1 MQKIKLPFH
10 IVQLQMEHNP
20 DIITTPILDN
30 GVLWVNIP
38 APMMAGKFGDSY
50 QDKLLDKGE
59 YDTLLDY
66 YVQGDFEQ
74 KKVNVHFKA
83 GKSQIAFRNLEVTF
97 DYFIQTHHQG
107 FWAIVPALG
116 VEAFTTEEAEIE
128 TAVQEAIRLD
138 FMRKQRLN
146 LLQDVISTL
155 WFEKTTLST
164 ELLDLRTYTPSEIA
178 SLQEEKKKEL
188 LPKVAQKVLI
198 DTPSLFG
205 YEKELTQLADIVTG
219 RYNKNV
225 LIVGRSG
232 VGKSTLVWE
241 LAHQRKRFKL
251 SPTIWETTASTLIK
265 ELSGNVGWQENLTLL
280 CKELTQRGDVL
291 FIRNLLELFE
301 VGQYQGNSVSIAD
314 YLREYIAR
322 GEIIIISE
330 CTDEEFARI
339 EARSPNYVNNFQIIQ
354 LSEPQSSTA
363 LESIILQKVEHIAH
377 TEKVVIEHEAIK
389 ETIRLNKRYT
399 PYSGFPGKPI
409 RFLESIL
416 IGSKAKQKK
425 MQQQKQLYVL
435 NRTEVIQAFC
445 EETGMPPFMVDPAI
459 PMDLPSVEHFFHS
472 NVFGQN
478 HAVGI
483 LVDIL
488 ASVKTALLRQ
498 GKPIASMLFVGPTG
512 VGKTEMAK
520 VLAQFMFGSRDKMIR
535 FDMSEYSTPYAVT
548 RLTGESYFSDGLL
561 TSAVRREPFCV
572 LLFDELEKAHPLF
585 NDLLLQ
591 ILGEGRLTDSQ
602 GKVVNFC
609 SSIIIMTSNIGAKK
623 LQNNDIGWVEDKT
636 EKREAEHFTNEVRR
650 YFRPEIFNRIDQV
663 VPFYSLTQDVVR
675 FVVEREL
682 EIFKKR
688 EGILHRNLEFKL
700 SSDLYDF
707 LCATGYNPKYGAR
720 ALQRTL
726 REILII
732 PLAHQLNQY
741 SFDEKLVIA
750 VDIQDEA
757 LVIDIEADPLKLEL
771 MLEELTQNEYMDFA
785 SELRQN
791 IVQLFEGKF
800 YVRLLSEL
808 DILKRS
814 KRKNAKGFWADEKKS
829 LQYTNFLA
837 LEDKFEQHRKII
849 ENYEL
854 NMALTS
860 MGLATL
866 NTTVYKKM
874 EQWEKDYFDLKLEL
888 YGMLREDSGGIYLG
902 IYGQH
907 PQRLLQYYIDICKEK
922 SFEWTARTVWY
933 NEAIYNKMVDALE
946 TEEEN
951 ATPKVKAR
959 QYHKKPFSLEDK
971 NRWKPE
977 QKKEHKDDIL
987 LGIELLINGLGAN
1000 IYFDQEGGWH
1010 RIINAD
1016 NKYTYWVQASPNQQP
1031 TPEEVHR
1038 KNFFQQYKKPR
1049 RTYSP
1054 THLEDTVFK
1063 SPKRELRPVEQLP
1076 HLIKILDQLFSKK
1089 LDGLLF

>member
-10 IVQLQMEHNP
+10 IVQLQMENNP
-20 DIITTPILDN
+20 DIITTPVLDN

-38 APMMAGKFGDSY
+38 APMMAGKFADSY

-59 YDTLLDY
+59 YSTLLDY
-66 YVQGDFEQ
+66 YIQGDFEQ
-74 KKVNVHFKA
+74 KKVSVSFKA
-83 GKSQIAFRNLEVTF
+83 SKSQIAFRNLEVTF
-97 DYFIQTHHQG
+97 DYFVQSHQQG
-107 FWAIVPALG
+107 FWSIVPALG
-116 VEAFTTEEAEIE
+116 VEAFTTEETEIE
-128 TAVQEAIRLD
+128 SVVQEAIRLD

-155 WFEKTTLST
+155 WFESSILHT
-164 ELLDLRTYTPSEIA
+164 EELDLRTYTPSEIA

-198 DTPSLFG
+198 DKPALFG
-205 YEKELTQLADIVTG
+205 YQKELTQLADIVTG

-241 LAHQRKRFKL
+241 LAHQHKHFKL
-251 SPTIWETTASTLIK
+251 ATSIWETTASTLIK

-280 CKELTQRGDVL
+280 CKELTHRGDIL
-291 FIRNLLELFE
+291 FVRNFLELFE
-301 VGQYQGNSVSIAD
+301 VGQYQGNNVSIAD

-322 GEIIIISE
+322 GEVIIISE

-339 EARSPNYVNNFQIIQ
+339 EARSPNYMNNFQVIQ
-354 LSEPQSSTA
+354 LSEPQDSVE
-363 LESIILQKVEHIAH
+363 LESIILKKVESIAH
-377 TEKVVIEHEAIK
+377 TEKIVIEQEAIK

-416 IGSKAKQKK
+416 IGSKAKQKQLL
-425 MQQQKQLYVL
+425 QQQKQYVL
-435 NRTEVIQAFC
+435 NRTEVIKSFC
-445 EETGMPPFMVDPAI
+445 EETGMPTFMVDPAI
-459 PMDLPSVEHFFHS
+459 PMDLPSVAHFFHS

-535 FDMSEYSTPYAVT
+535 FDMSEYSTPHSVT

-623 LQNNDIGWVEDKT
+623 LQNNDIGWTEDKS
-636 EKREAEHFTNEVRR
+636 EQREAEHFTNEVRR
-650 YFRPEIFNRIDQV
+650 YFRPEIFNRMDQV
-663 VPFYSLTQDVVR
+663 VPFYSLTKDVVR

-682 EIFKKR
+682 AIFKKR
-688 EGILHRNLEFKL
+688 EGILHRNLEFNL
-700 SSDLYDF
+700 STALYDF

-720 ALQRTL
+720 ALQRTF
-726 REILII
+726 REVLIV

-741 SFDEKLVIA
+741 GFDEKLVID
-750 VDIQDEA
+750 VDIQAGE

-785 SELRQN
+785 SQLRQN

-800 YVRLLSEL
+800 YVRLLSAL

-814 KRKNAKGFWADEKKS
+814 KLKNAKQFWAEETKA
-829 LQYTNFLA
+829 LEYTNFLA
-837 LEDKFEQHRKII
+837 LEDKFEKHRKTV
-849 ENYEL
+849 EDYEL
-854 NMALTS
+854 EMALTS
-860 MGLATL
+860 MGLSTL
-866 NTTVYKKM
+866 NTVIYDKM
-874 EQWEKDYFDLKLEL
+874 EQWEKAYFKLKLEL
-888 YGMLREDSGGIYLG
+888 YGMLREDKGGLYLG
-902 IYGQH
+902 IYGQL
-907 PQRLLQYYIDICKEK
+907 PQHLLNYYIDICKEK

-933 NEAIYNKMVDALE
+933 NEAIYNKMVEVQNDE
-946 TEEEN
+946 SEIIMR
-951 ATPKVKAR
+951 KKSC
-959 QYHKKPFSLEDK
+959 QYHKKLFSLEDK

-977 QKKEHKDDIL
+977 QDKRHKDDIL
-987 LGIELLINGLGAN
+987 LGVELLVSGLGAN
-1000 IYFDQEGGWH
+1000 IYFDEEGGWH
-1010 RIINAD
+1010 RIVTTD
-1016 NKYTYWVQASPNQQP
+1016 NKHTYWVQSNINELK

-1038 KNFFQQYKKPR
+1038 KSFFQKSGKAR

-1054 THLEDTVFK
+1054 THLEDVVFK
-1063 SPKRELRPVEQLP
+1063 SPKRELRPADQLA
-1076 HLIKILDQLFSKK
+1076 HLIKILDQRFNQK

>member
-10 IVQLQMEHNP
+10 VVQLQMENNP

-30 GVLWVNIP
+30 GILWVNIP

-59 YDTLLDY
+59 YYTLLDY
-66 YVQGDFEQ
+66 YIQGDFEQ
-74 KKVNVHFKA
+74 KKAVVTFKSS
-83 GKSQIAFRNLEVTF
+83 KSQIAFRILEVTF
-97 DYFIQTHHQG
+97 DYFMQSHEQG
-107 FWAIVPALG
+107 YWAIVPALG
-116 VEAFTTEEAEIE
+116 IEAFTTELAEIE
-128 TAVQEAIRLD
+128 GAVQEAIRLD
-138 FMRKQRLN
+138 FMRNQRLN

-155 WFEKTTLST
+155 WFNQASLST
-164 ELLDLRTYTPSEIA
+164 EMLDLRTYTPSEVA
-178 SLQEEKKKEL
+178 NLQEEKKKEL
-188 LPKVAQKVLI
+188 LPKVAQKVSI
-198 DTPSLFG
+198 NKKTLFG
-205 YEKELTQLADIVTG
+205 YQKELHQLADIIKG

-241 LAHQRKRFKL
+241 LVHQRSAFK
-251 SPTIWETTASTLIK
+251 IGKHVWETTASTLIK

-280 CKELTQRGDVL
+280 CKELTHRGDIL

-301 VGQYQGNSVSIAD
+301 VGQYQGNNVSIAD

-322 GEIIIISE
+322 GEITIISE

-339 EARSPNYVNNFQIIQ
+339 EARSPNYINNFQVIQ
-354 LSEPQSSTA
+354 LSEPQDSTE
-363 LESIILQKVEHIAH
+363 LEQIILQKVESIAH
-377 TEKVVIEHEAIK
+377 TEKIVLEQEAIK

-425 MQQQKQLYVL
+425 MLKKKMLYVL
-435 NRTEVIQAFC
+435 NRTEVIQSFC

-459 PMDLPSVEHFFHS
+459 PMDLPAVEHFFNE
-472 NVFGQN
+472 NVFGQR
-478 HAVGI
+478 HAINI

-520 VLAQFMFGSRDKMIR
+520 VLAQFMFGSRNKMIR

-572 LLFDELEKAHPLF
+572 LLFDELEKAHPSF

-623 LQNNDIGWVEDKT
+623 LQSNDIGWVEDKT
-636 EKREAEHFTNEVRR
+636 EQREAEHFTNEVRR
-650 YFRPEIFNRIDQV
+650 YFRPEIFNRMDQV
-663 VPFYSLTQDVVR
+663 VPFYSLNKDVVR

-682 EIFKKR
+682 SILKKR
-688 EGILHRNLEFKL
+688 EGILHRKLEFKL
-700 SSDLYDF
+700 SDQLYDY
-707 LCATGYNPKYGAR
+707 LSNKGYNPKYGAR
-720 ALQRTL
+720 ALQRAL
-726 REILII
+726 REELII

-741 SFDEKLVIA
+741 SFDEKLVLEA
-750 VDIQDEA
+750 DIKDGELSLA
-757 LVIDIEADPLKLEL
+757 MEADPLKLEL

-791 IVQLFEGKF
+791 IVRLFEGQF

-814 KRKNAKGFWADEKKS
+814 KQKNAKKFWANEQKA

-837 LEDKFEQHRKII
+837 LQDKFDKHRQIG
-849 ENYEL
+849 ENHEL
-854 NMALTS
+854 GMALTT
-860 MGLATL
+860 MGLSTL
-866 NTTVYKKM
+866 NTNLYKEM
-874 EQWEKDYFDLKLEL
+874 EQWEKDYFQLKLEL
-888 YGMLREDSGGIYLG
+888 YTTLCTDKGGAYLG
-902 IYGQH
+902 LYGKE
-907 PQRLLQYYIDICKEK
+907 PKRLFDYYIKICKEK
-922 SFEWTARTVWY
+922 AFEWSARTIWY
-933 NEAIYNKMVDALE
+933 REELYNTLVE
-946 TEEEN
+946 IEN
-951 ATPKVKAR
+951 DEGEVITKEKSK
-959 QYHKKPFSLEDK
+959 QYHKRILQLEDR
-971 NRWKPE
+971 NCWKPE
-977 QKKEHKDDIL
+977 KKEDML
-987 LGIELLINGLGAN
+987 LGIELLINGIGAN
-1000 IYFDQEGGWH
+1000 LYFNDEGGWH
-1010 RIINAD
+1010 KIVKSD
-1016 NKYTYWVQASPNQQP
+1016 NKYLYWVQSSTQDQT
-1031 TPEEVHR
+1031 TPVEVHR
-1038 KNFFQQYKKPR
+1038 KSFFQTHKKPR
-1049 RTYSP
+1049 RTFSP
-1054 THLEDTVFK
+1054 SHLEDTILK
-1063 SPKRELRPVEQLP
+1063 SSKRELRPSDQLP
-1076 HLIKILDQLFSKK
+1076 HLIKLLDQLFVRK
-1089 LDGLLF
+1089 LDALLF

>member
-10 IVQLQMEHNP
+10 IVQLQMENNP
-20 DIITTPILDN
+20 DIITTPVLDN

-59 YDTLLDY
+59 YYTLLDY
-66 YVQGDFEQ
+66 YIQGDFEQ
-74 KKVNVHFKA
+74 KKVNVSFKA
-83 GKSQIAFRNLEVTF
+83 SKSQIAFRNLEVTF
-97 DYFIQTHHQG
+97 DYFVQTHNQG
-107 FWAIVPALG
+107 FWSIVPALG
-116 VEAFTTEEAEIE
+116 VEAFTTEITEIE
-128 TAVQEAIRLD
+128 GVVQEAIRLD
-138 FMRKQRLN
+138 FMRKKRLN

-155 WFEKTTLST
+155 WFEKSTLHT
-164 ELLDLRTYTPSEIA
+164 EQLDLRTYTPSEIA

-188 LPKVAQKVLI
+188 LPKVAQKVSI
-198 DTPSLFG
+198 DSPSLFG
-205 YEKELTQLADIVTG
+205 YQKELTQLADIVTG

-241 LAHQRKRFKL
+241 LAHQHKQFKL
-251 SPTIWETTASTLIK
+251 IPSIWETTASTLIK

-280 CKELTQRGDVL
+280 CKELTHKGDIL

-301 VGQYQGNSVSIAD
+301 VGQYQGNNVSIAD
-314 YLREYIAR
+314 YLREYVAR
-322 GEIIIISE
+322 GEVIIISE

-339 EARSPNYVNNFQIIQ
+339 EARSPNYVNNFQVIQ
-354 LSEPQSSTA
+354 LTEPQDSVE
-363 LESIILQKVEHIAH
+363 LESIILKKVESIAH
-377 TEKVVIEHEAIK
+377 TEKIVIEQEAIK

-416 IGSKAKQKK
+416 IGSKAKQKQLLQK
-425 MQQQKQLYVL
+425 KQLYVL
-435 NRTEVIQAFC
+435 NRTEVIKSFC
-445 EETGMPPFMVDPAI
+445 EETGMPTFMVDPAI
-459 PMDLPSVEHFFHS
+459 PMDLPFVAHFFHS

-636 EKREAEHFTNEVRR
+636 EQREAEHFTNEVRR

-663 VPFYSLTQDVVR
+663 VPFYSLTKEVVQ

-682 EIFKKR
+682 DIFKKR

-700 SSDLYDF
+700 SSALYDF
-707 LCATGYNPKYGAR
+707 LCVTGYNPKYGAR

-726 REILII
+726 REVLII

-741 SFDEKLVIA
+741 GFDEKLVIE
-750 VDIQDEA
+750 VDIQEGE
-757 LVIDIEADPLKLEL
+757 LVIEVEADPLKLEL

-785 SELRQN
+785 SQLRQN

-814 KRKNAKGFWADEKKS
+814 KRKNSKRFWADEKKA
-829 LQYTNFLA
+829 LEYTNFLA
-837 LEDKFEQHRKII
+837 LEDKFEKHRKIV
-849 ENYEL
+849 EDYEL
-854 NMALTS
+854 EMALTS
-860 MGLATL
+860 MGLGML
-866 NTTVYKKM
+866 NTIIYKKM
-874 EQWEKDYFDLKLEL
+874 EQWEEEYFKLKLEL
-888 YGMLREDSGGIYLG
+888 YGTLREDKGGLYLG
-902 IYGQH
+902 IYGQQ
-907 PQRLLQYYIDICKEK
+907 PQRLLKYYVEICEEK
-922 SFEWTARTVWY
+922 AFEWSARTVWY
-933 NEAIYNKMVDALE
+933 NEATYNEMIELE
-946 TEEEN
+946 NEEGEV
-951 ATPKVKAR
+951 TLREKAR
-959 QYHKKPFSLEDK
+959 HYHKKTFSLEDK

-977 QKKEHKDDIL
+977 QKKGHKDDIL
-987 LGIELLINGLGAN
+987 LGVELLISGLGAN
-1000 IYFDQEGGWH
+1000 IYFDEEGGWH
-1010 RIINAD
+1010 RIITPD
-1016 NKYTYWVQASPNQQP
+1016 NKHTYWVQSSTSEQK

-1038 KNFFQQYKKPR
+1038 KSFFQKYRKAR

-1054 THLEDTVFK
+1054 THLEDIVFK
-1063 SPKRELRPVEQLP
+1063 SPKRELRPADQLA
-1076 HLIKILDQLFSKK
+1076 HLIKILDQLFQKK